1 MPEGDRTE
9 PTLRQR
15 WEKLSRL
22 EGPPGFIIWQFPNPP
37 LILALVA
44 IVAGW
49 LTTGTAHSDSTNR
62 PWRGDARPA
71 ARARVTAVEFRGD
84 REHLRVALR
93 DGHGLTLTAVHPG
106 GEGDTADF
114 AVGAEVA
121 IGIPA
126 ENLWFLPGG

>member
-1 MPEGDRTE
+1 MPEGDRSE

-49 LTTGTAHSDSTNR
+49 LTTGTAHSV
-62 PWRGDARPA
+62 
-71 ARARVTAVEFRGD
+71 ARALFVIG
-84 REHLRVALR
+84 
-93 DGHGLTLTAVHPG
+93 
-106 GEGDTADF
+106 F
-114 AVGAEVA
+114 AVFAWLELFQGVTWVRRLIGAG
-121 IGIPA
+121 GIA
-126 ENLWFLPGG
+126 YLIVYLAGEQIA

>member
-1 MPEGDRTE
+1 MPEGDRAE

-49 LTTGTAHSDSTNR
+49 LTTGTAHSV
-62 PWRGDARPA
+62 
-71 ARARVTAVEFRGD
+71 ARALFVIG
-84 REHLRVALR
+84 
-93 DGHGLTLTAVHPG
+93 
-106 GEGDTADF
+106 F
-114 AVGAEVA
+114 AVFAWLELFQGVNWFRRLIGAG
-121 IGIPA
+121 GIA
-126 ENLWFLPGG
+126 YLVVYLAGEQIA